1 MTDRADLAAAL
12 GVDVS
17 SVGEDAWGDP
27 VCTIGDVT
35 WAVDRS
41 ALPNIPDSLRY
52 EGPDD
57 EVHQIPIT
65 TTLPAAVARV
75 RRMLEVP

>member
-12 GVDVS
+12 GVDAS
-17 SVGEDAWGDP
+17 RVGEDAWGDP
-27 VCTIGDVT
+27 VCTIGDAT
-35 WAVDRS
+35 WTVDRS

>member
-52 EGPDD
+52 EGPGESHTID
-57 EVHQIPIT
+57 IT

>member
-17 SVGEDAWGDP
+17 SVGVDAWGDP
-27 VCTIGDVT
+27 VCTIGDAT
-35 WAVDRS
+35 WAIDRS

-52 EGPDD
+52 EGPGESHTID
-57 EVHQIPIT
+57 IT

>member
-12 GVDVS
+12 GVDAS
-17 SVGEDAWGDP
+17 RVGEDAWGDP

-41 ALPNIPDSLRY
+41 ALPHIPDSLRY
-52 EGPDD
+52 EAPGESHTID
-57 EVHQIPIT
+57 IT
-65 TTLPAAVARV
+65 TNLPAAVARV